1 MPAGKGKGGKGGKV
15 GKSKKAP
22 QSRSMKAGLQVL
34 ITYFSNFNKV
44 PSGKNP

>member
-34 ITYFSNFNKV
+34 
-44 PSGKNP
+44 